1 MPHRGGAVD
10 PHTMPLLSEV
20 HQQIKDTTRRFANQV
35 LRPAAEALDRD
46 ERFPAEIYTQMG
58 ELGLFGISVPE
69 ALGGAGMDVLAYAI
83 VMEELSRGYAS
94 IADQC
99 GLVELAATLLA
110 THGSA
115 QQQRYLLPLVLAQKR
130 AAYCITE
137 AEAGTDVSGI
147 KTTAERTAQGW
158 RLRGSKLWI
167 HNAPVADYGFV
178 LARTDKTAGKRGM
191 SIFVVD
197 LSLPGVSRGPKE
209 HKMGQRASQV
219 GALHFDD
226 VELHAD
232 ALLGEEN
239 RGFHIMMSVLDKGRV
254 GIASLAVGI
263 AQAGLE
269 AALEYAQTRK
279 QFGKPIID
287 NQGLQWM
294 LADMAKDIQAAR
306 LLVRDAATRLDQGA
320 PATAACSMA
329 KCFAGDIAVQH
340 TAGAVQI
347 FGASGYIRGFEVERL
362 YRDAKITQIYEG
374 TNQIQRSII
383 ARELIARGAQS

>member
-1 MPHRGGAVD
+1 MA
-10 PHTMPLLSEV
+10 LSET
-20 HQQIKDTTRRFANQV
+20 HEQICDVTRRFANEV
-35 LRPAAEALDRD
+35 VRPAAEALDRD
-46 ERFPAEIYTQMG
+46 ERFPAEIYQQMG
-58 ELGLFGISVPE
+58 QLGLFGITVPE
-69 ALGGAGMDVLAYAI
+69 QLGGAGLDVLAYAI

-99 GLVELAATLLA
+99 GLVELAGTLL
-110 THGSA
+110 TVHGTPE
-115 QQQRYLLPLVLAQKR
+115 QQSRYLGPLMRAHKR

-147 KTTAERTAQGW
+147 KSAAERTSSGW
-158 RLRGSKLWI
+158 RLNGSKLWI

-178 LARTDKTAGKRGM
+178 LCRTDKAAGKRGM
-191 SIFVVD
+191 SIFIVD
-197 LSLPGVSRGPKE
+197 LALPGVSRGPKE

-219 GALHFDD
+219 GALHFDN
-226 VELHAD
+226 VELPAD

-269 AALEYAQTRK
+269 AALDYAQARK
-279 QFGKPIID
+279 QFGRPIAD

-306 LLVRDAATRLDQGA
+306 LLVRDAAARLDAGT

-329 KCFAGDIAVQH
+329 KCFAGDIAVEH
-340 TAGAVQI
+340 SANAVQI
-347 FGASGYIRGFEVERL
+347 FGGSGYIRGFEVERL

-374 TNQIQRSII
+374 TNQIQRTII
-383 ARELIARGAQS
+383 ARELIARGARL

>member
-1 MPHRGGAVD
+1 
-10 PHTMPLLSEV
+10 MPLSGI
-20 HQQIKDTTRRFANQV
+20 HQQISDVTRRFANEV
-35 LRPAAEALDRD
+35 VRPVAEDLDRD
-46 ERFPAEIYTQMG
+46 ERFPEEIYRQMG
-58 ELGLFGISVPE
+58 ELGLFGITVPAE
-69 ALGGAGMDVLAYAI
+69 LGGAGMDALAYAI

-94 IADQC
+94 VADQC
-99 GLVELAATLLA
+99 GLVELAGTLLA
-110 THGSA
+110 VHGSRKQQA
-115 QQQRYLLPLVLAQKR
+115 QYLKPLLQAHKR

-147 KTTAERTAQGW
+147 RSTAEKTDQGW
-158 RLRGSKLWI
+158 RLNGSKLWI

-178 LARTDKTAGKRGM
+178 LCRTDKSAGKRGM
-191 SIFVVD
+191 SIFIVD

-219 GALHFDD
+219 GALQFDN
-226 VELHAD
+226 VELAQD
-232 ALLGEEN
+232 ALLGAEN

-254 GIASLAVGI
+254 GIAALAVGI

-269 AALEYAQTRK
+269 CALDYAQTRK

-306 LLVRDAATRLDQGA
+306 LLVRDAALKLENNE

-329 KCFAGDIAVQH
+329 KCFAGDIAVAH
-340 TAGAVQI
+340 TANAVQI
-347 FGASGYIRGFEVERL
+347 FGGSGYIRGFEVERL

-383 ARELIARGAQS
+383 ARELIRNGAAT

>member
-1 MPHRGGAVD
+1 MP
-10 PHTMPLLSEV
+10 LSEV
-20 HQQIKDTTRRFANQV
+20 HEQIKDVTRRFANEVIRQ
-35 LRPAAEALDRD
+35 AAEALDRD
-46 ERFPAEIYTQMG
+46 ERFPAEIYQQMG
-58 ELGLFGISVPE
+58 ELGLFGITVPDS
-69 ALGGAGMDVLAYAI
+69 LGGAGMDVLAYVV

-99 GLVELAATLLA
+99 GLVELAGTLL
-110 THGSA
+110 TVHGTAA
-115 QQQRYLLPLVLAQKR
+115 QQQRYLKPILRAAKR

-147 KTTAERTAQGW
+147 KTTAERTPQGW
-158 RLRGSKLWI
+158 RLNGSKLWI

-178 LARTDKTAGKRGM
+178 LARTDKAAGKRGM

-197 LSLPGVSRGPKE
+197 LALPGVSRGPKE

-219 GALHFDD
+219 GALHFDN
-226 VELHAD
+226 VELSAD
-232 ALLGEEN
+232 ALLGAEN

-269 AALEYAQTRK
+269 AALDYAQTRK
-279 QFGKPIID
+279 QFGQPIID

-294 LADMAKDIQAAR
+294 LADMVKDIQAAR
-306 LLVRDAATRLDQGA
+306 LLVRDAAAKLDA
-320 PATAACSMA
+320 NERATAACSMA
-329 KCFAGDIAVQH
+329 KCFAGDIAVAH
-340 TAGAVQI
+340 TANAVQI
-347 FGASGYIRGFEVERL
+347 FGGSGYIRGFEVERL

-383 ARELIARGAQS
+383 ARELIAHGAQL

>member
-1 MPHRGGAVD
+1 MAL
-10 PHTMPLLSEV
+10 TEV
-20 HQQIKDTTRRFANQV
+20 HQQISDVTRRFSDEV
-35 LRPAAEALDRD
+35 VRPAAEALDRE
-46 ERFPAEIYTQMG
+46 ERFPEDIYRQMG
-58 ELGLFGISVPE
+58 ELGLFGITVPAE
-69 ALGGAGMDVLAYAI
+69 LGGAGMDTLAYAL
-83 VMEELSRGYAS
+83 VMEELSRGYSS

-99 GLVELAATLLA
+99 GLVELAGTLLA
-110 THGSA
+110 VHGNPA
-115 QQQRYLLPLVLAQKR
+115 QQRQYLQPLLQARKR

-147 KTTAERTAQGW
+147 RTTAEKTSQGW
-158 RLRGSKLWI
+158 RLNGSKLWI

-178 LARTDKTAGKRGM
+178 LCRTDKSAGKRGM

-219 GALHFDD
+219 GALQFDD
-226 VELHAD
+226 VALAPD
-232 ALLGEEN
+232 ALLGAEN

-269 AALEYAQTRK
+269 AALDYAQTRQ

-306 LLVRDAATRLDQGA
+306 LLVRDAALKLENNEA
-320 PATAACSMA
+320 ATASCSMA
-329 KCFAGDIAVQH
+329 KCFASDISVQH
-340 TAGAVQI
+340 TANAAQI
-347 FGASGYIRGFEVERL
+347 FGGSGYIRGFEVERL

-374 TNQIQRSII
+374 TNQIQRNEI
-383 ARELIARGAQS
+383 ALQLIKAAAG

>member
-1 MPHRGGAVD
+1 MP
-10 PHTMPLLSEV
+10 LSEV
-20 HQQIKDTTRRFANQV
+20 HAQIKDATRRFAGEV
-35 LRPAAEALDRD
+35 IRPAAQALDRE
-46 ERFPAEIYTQMG
+46 ERFPAEIYAQMG
-58 ELGLFGISVPE
+58 ELGLFGITVPE

-99 GLVELAATLLA
+99 GLVELAGTLLV

-115 QQQRYLLPLVLAQKR
+115 QQQQRYLRPLLRAEKR

-137 AEAGTDVSGI
+137 AQAGSDVSGI
-147 KTTAERTAQGW
+147 KTTAERTAYGW
-158 RLRGSKLWI
+158 RLSGSKLWI

-178 LARTDKTAGKRGM
+178 LARTDKAAGKRGM

-197 LSLPGVSRGPKE
+197 LALPGVSREPKE
-209 HKMGQRASQV
+209 PKMGQRASPV
-219 GALHFDD
+219 GALHFDG
-226 VELHAD
+226 VELGAD
-232 ALLGEEN
+232 ALLGQEN

-254 GIASLAVGI
+254 GIAALAVGI

-269 AALEYAQTRK
+269 AALDYARTRR
-279 QFGKPIID
+279 QFDKPIVD
-287 NQGLQWM
+287 NQGLQWL

-306 LLVRDAATRLDQGA
+306 LLVRDAAARLDHGEA
-320 PATAACSMA
+320 ATAACSMA
-329 KCFAGDIAVQH
+329 KCFASDIAVQH
-340 TAGAVQI
+340 AANAVQI
-347 FGASGYIRGFEVERL
+347 FGGSGYIRGFEVERL

-383 ARELIARGAQS
+383 ARELIAHGAGA